1 MACMF
6 FQFVYL
12 DMLFCI
18 EELHIPSGAGYL
30 SSGLPINT
38 YINPVLKDSAH
49 TFLQCY
55 DVSRCLVLSH
65 VGFLLVFDRKS
76 ARSNRNDRL
85 SPTQWMMRM
94 VFAELWT
101 SDMAWKAIAP
111 RIVSWSDTSSSALF
125 RGR

>member
-18 EELHIPSGAGYL
+18 EKLQTLSGAGCL
-30 SSGLPINT
+30 PSGLPMNT

-55 DVSRCLVLSH
+55 DFSRCLILSH

-76 ARSNRNDRL
+76 A
-85 SPTQWMMRM
+85 
-94 VFAELWT
+94 
-101 SDMAWKAIAP
+101 
-111 RIVSWSDTSSSALF
+111 
-125 RGR
+125 